1 MMSQAVEGM
10 WIRMGGYGWLR
21 GKWVKGKENIIPCQN
36 HRFVVPNWR
45 KIACDLI
52 CTIPFVSSS
61 GKQEKLKRYAAI
73 NFLSINNVIK
83 KTLQLHV
90 KHNVYND
97 DN

>member
-1 MMSQAVEGM
+1 MVT
-10 WIRMGGYGWLR
+10 GGSGANGLME
-21 GKWVKGKENIIPCQN
+21 KKTNAIIPCEN

-90 KHNVYND
+90 KHSVYND